1 MEQATEIKLSIL
13 DLAMKGGWIMVVL
26 AILSIIAV
34 YIFIERFIVVKRAP
48 NIDKSFMERI
58 REYIKDGKIDSAKA
72 LCSGSDTPIARMIE
86 KGLSRLGRPLND
98 INTAI
103 ENVGNLEVAKLE
115 KGVTLLSMIASAAPM
130 IGFLGTVTGMIRA
143 FYNMSMAGNNIDIE
157 LLSSGIYEAMV
168 TTVGGLIVGI
178 LAYVFY
184 TIIVAKIQNVVNLLE
199 SKTTEFMDVLNEPAK
214 NLIAMAIK
222 TRNKIGVSFNSSS
235 MSDLVF
241 LLLIFFMLT
250 STLVAPNAIKLL
262 LPSSNSKTMA
272 KQTVTV
278 YINDLF
284 QYYVDETPV
293 TDEELASSISAKIE
307 GQTDATIVLRSDKSV
322 PVQYVVN
329 VIDAVNEI
337 NNATQQNH
345 KVILATSPKK

>member
-1 MEQATEIKLSIL
+1 
-13 DLAMKGGWIMVVL
+13 
-26 AILSIIAV
+26 
-34 YIFIERFIVVKRAP
+34 
-48 NIDKSFMERI
+48 
-58 REYIKDGKIDSAKA
+58 
-72 LCSGSDTPIARMIE
+72 
-86 KGLSRLGRPLND
+86 
-98 INTAI
+98 
-103 ENVGNLEVAKLE
+103 
-115 KGVTLLSMIASAAPM
+115 
-130 IGFLGTVTGMIRA
+130 
-143 FYNMSMAGNNIDIE
+143 
-157 LLSSGIYEAMV
+157 
-168 TTVGGLIVGI
+168 
-178 LAYVFY
+178 
-184 TIIVAKIQNVVNLLE
+184 
-199 SKTTEFMDVLNEPAK
+199 
-214 NLIAMAIK
+214 MAIK

-262 LPSSNSKTMA
+262 LPSSSSKTMA

-278 YINDLF
+278 YINDLY

-293 TDEELASSISAKIE
+293 TDEDLSSVISTRIGDQA
-307 GQTDATIVLRSDKSV
+307 DATIVLRSDKSV